1 MRPANFTIAQ
11 PGASGTGPG
20 SPTMTDRPGQG
31 NNAGVATGRPW
42 APGLANVM
50 SGAPANDPLTTMLF
64 EALDGTPAGLA
75 GTGQDRVSDPIG
87 GPAPRF
93 AAPAAN
99 PLQAASTM
107 GQTTTRRAPGSNA
120 AEPAST
126 TRGPAS
132 TAGGATA
139 GGPTTSPQG
148 PMGQAPGSQG
158 LAARAAMPAYGRL
171 AQSVGGAVAFG
182 QLMATLPREIGETL
196 ARAPLAPADLG
207 RLLVDVGVH
216 PDEMNAVLV
225 GEMLAQGVPVQEGSV
240 RSLRREL
247 AAAGGSHRD
256 AAPAVALARLGLPIT
271 PLSLAVARQLQAGQ
285 LDPPAAWGDLLPEL
299 QELARSA
306 GQGSQAGA
314 LASELLADWRV
325 PVHDGANAIAAWLR
339 ASIDRLAIPLESKL
353 VRSLT
358 PPAGDPARAANDQI
372 QAAGD
377 QEWAG
382 AASSGEPA
390 RSSAL
395 LVSPGES
402 FGPAVTPGQD
412 VRARLDLLG
421 QALPP
426 STRGEHD
433 ALSYGLQR
441 VQATIQAEQ
450 ILNGGSVERAE
461 PRFFAVTLPTV
472 MERQTGT
479 LQIRVRE
486 RDAQPRRRGDAGR
499 PDIVQLKLSLPG
511 LGDLGVNLTIGQQ
524 SVACHFAAGTSF
536 TEALL
541 NASSGE
547 LVNRLKRIGFAN
559 PAVDAAREALESAA
573 PIQATIPRVGHVDL
587 SA

>member
-1 MRPANFTIAQ
+1 
-11 PGASGTGPG
+11 
-20 SPTMTDRPGQG
+20 
-31 NNAGVATGRPW
+31 
-42 APGLANVM
+42 
-50 SGAPANDPLTTMLF
+50 
-64 EALDGTPAGLA
+64 
-75 GTGQDRVSDPIG
+75 
-87 GPAPRF
+87 
-93 AAPAAN
+93 
-99 PLQAASTM
+99 
-107 GQTTTRRAPGSNA
+107 
-120 AEPAST
+120 
-126 TRGPAS
+126 
-132 TAGGATA
+132 
-139 GGPTTSPQG
+139 
-148 PMGQAPGSQG
+148 
-158 LAARAAMPAYGRL
+158 
-171 AQSVGGAVAFG
+171 
-182 QLMATLPREIGETL
+182 
-196 ARAPLAPADLG
+196 
-207 RLLVDVGVH
+207 
-216 PDEMNAVLV
+216 
-225 GEMLAQGVPVQEGSV
+225 
-240 RSLRREL
+240 
-247 AAAGGSHRD
+247 
-256 AAPAVALARLGLPIT
+256 
-271 PLSLAVARQLQAGQ
+271 
-285 LDPPAAWGDLLPEL
+285 
-299 QELARSA
+299 
-306 GQGSQAGA
+306 
-314 LASELLADWRV
+314 
-325 PVHDGANAIAAWLR
+325 VHDGANAIAAWLR

-377 QEWAG
+377 QERAG

-433 ALSYGLQR
+433 SLSYGLQR
-441 VQATIQAEQ
+441 LQATIQAEQ

-573 PIQATIPRVGHVDL
+573 PIQAAVPRVGHVDL